1 MAPKWEDIAPD
12 LKAAVVRCDTLL
24 AMKRVAGRPQDLAD
38 IAELEGIQKLKETDP
53 DD

>member
-1 MAPKWEDIAPD
+1 VAPKWEAIATD
-12 LKAAVVRCDTLL
+12 LKASVVRCDTLL
-24 AMKRVAGRPQDLAD
+24 AMKRVARRPQDWAE